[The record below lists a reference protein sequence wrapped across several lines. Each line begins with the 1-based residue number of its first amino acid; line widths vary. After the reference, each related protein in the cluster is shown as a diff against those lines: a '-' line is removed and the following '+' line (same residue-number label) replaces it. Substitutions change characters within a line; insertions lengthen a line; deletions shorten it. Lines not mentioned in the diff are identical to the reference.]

1 MQSTSASI
9 RHIWKTIIRPISTCG
24 YFWLPSS
31 SVALLCVLCI
41 LFTRRAQAQ
50 DVGDILN
57 QISSEKEAKKQTTVN
72 STAIQP
78 VKASEPTDKRKEP
91 KKEEPKAKKKKVV
104 EQPKQ
109 QPAAPQVPRI
119 IVYRA
124 KDKLPKEVAG
134 AAVAGDFLVRGEDP
148 FGGATIIAA
157 EDAMNPFARSF
168 IIKNVSSGYS
178 PGTVLP
184 LENRKLIHIS
194 PQRPL
199 IFIGRG
205 MLPGEY
211 EVRAQ

>member
-1 MQSTSASI
+1 MKFVILIIACALVIVSAF
-9 RHIWKTIIRPISTCG
+9 G
-24 YFWLPSS
+24 E
-31 SVALLCVLCI
+31 
-41 LFTRRAQAQ
+41 
-50 DVGDILN
+50 DVSDILN
-57 QISSEKEAKKQTTVN
+57 QISSEKETKKQTTVN

-78 VKASEPTDKRKEP
+78 VKASETTEKRKEP
-91 KKEEPKAKKKKVV
+91 KKDAPKAKEKKVV

-109 QPAAPQVPRI
+109 QSVAPQAPRI
-119 IVYRA
+119 IVYRP
-124 KDKLPKEVAG
+124 KDKLPKDVAG
-134 AAVAGDFLVRGEDP
+134 SGVAGDFLVSGEDP
-148 FGGATIIAA
+148 LGGASIIAA

-194 PQRPL
+194 PQKPL

-211 EVRAQ
+211 NVRAQ

>member
-9 RHIWKTIIRPISTCG
+9 RHICKTIIRPNSTCG
-24 YFWLPSS
+24 YFRLPSP
-31 SVALLCVLCI
+31 SVVLLCVLCTV
-41 LFTRRAQAQ
+41 FTGRAQTQ
-50 DVGDILN
+50 DVSDILN
-57 QISSEKEAKKQTTVN
+57 QISSEKETKKQTTVN

-78 VKASEPTDKRKEP
+78 VKASEPTEKRRE
-91 KKEEPKAKKKKVV
+91 KKTEMPKAKTKKVV

-119 IVYRA
+119 IVYRP
-124 KDKLPKEVAG
+124 KDKLPKDVAG
-134 AAVAGDFLVRGEDP
+134 SGVAGDFLVSGEDP
-148 FGGATIIAA
+148 LGGASIIAA

-211 EVRAQ
+211 NVRAQ